1 MASKTLEHALSAT
14 LLHVMLLR
22 EQGDT
27 VEAERI
33 MKELLNAFDQANQ
46 ATREGRDDVEVPL
59 QLPMVR

>member
-1 MASKTLEHALSAT
+1 MERETLEHALSAT

-46 ATREGRDDVEVPL
+46 ATREGREG
-59 QLPMVR
+59 

>member
-1 MASKTLEHALSAT
+1 MERETLEHALSAT
-14 LLHVMLLR
+14 LLHAMLLR

-46 ATREGRDDVEVPL
+46 ATREGREG
-59 QLPMVR
+59 

>member
-1 MASKTLEHALSAT
+1 MASETLEHALSAT

-46 ATREGRDDVEVPL
+46 ATREGREG
-59 QLPMVR
+59 

>member
-1 MASKTLEHALSAT
+1 MASETLEHALSAT

-46 ATREGRDDVEVPL
+46 ATREGREGDEEC
-59 QLPMVR
+59 R

>member
-1 MASKTLEHALSAT
+1 MERETLEHALSAT

-46 ATREGRDDVEVPL
+46 ATREGRSDA
-59 QLPMVR
+59 RH

>member
-1 MASKTLEHALSAT
+1 MERETLAHALSAT

-46 ATREGRDDVEVPL
+46 ATREGGGVVDASCQRIFDN
-59 QLPMVR
+59 